1 MEPKHILDKLKQARR
16 ALDSLSQVKILDDWR
31 FDNELKVWFL
41 HLGLS
46 SRYETPYFPQLSQW
60 YVVAEDK
67 YPKGK
72 IKIYPDVENSINV
85 TLYHQSNNAKVEKNG
100 LWRKGAL
107 CLEINTMP
115 AFQPEPYNV
124 DERLLYHVKRAISWL
139 ELAAKGQLVAD
150 DEPFELPEFTL
161 SNVLEM
167 QFAFSEDIVTF
178 MQWESTDC
186 RYGIAELDVYKSEPF
201 VYYVKQFKSLNGNIE
216 HYTQWGKHLSKTNIS
231 PPINAPWILLKQPPV
246 INEWQA
252 PETLGD
258 LIDACKSQHIDIM
271 NVLKNVVSKI
281 RDGKRHLLLLGF
293 PIPKIFGGEPEIVFW
308 KALYLPVVSYGK
320 KTAKG
325 FRTNQQGWWLRD
337 KNEVLTRKTK
347 LDWIISENW
356 NQQEISQRGKMNDFL
371 LRKKMLLVGA
381 GCIGASI
388 AEILVRSGVY
398 NLTIVDYDIFEVGNL
413 ARHVLNLNNIGEL
426 KEVSLCNYL
435 NSLNP
440 HANVE
445 IINDTLSSNE
455 DLKTNIDLD
464 KYDIIIDCT
473 GENSVLEIFQ
483 STTFK
488 KQHIIVSISVGLG
501 AKRLYI
507 TLMNGNTFNFNSFF
521 ELISPYLQS
530 EKTLYNDY
538 NLPRNGIGCWHPTF
552 PGRSD
557 DIWIAAATSV
567 KALENYIISASPK
580 TLSLVYKQREDN
592 GIFESYEVVE
602 KREDEQFGFSR

>member
-1 MEPKHILDKLKQARR
+1 MEPKQILDKLNQARR
-16 ALDSLSQVKILDDWR
+16 ALDSLSQVEIIDEWK
-31 FDNELKVWFL
+31 FDNELNIWYL
-41 HLGLS
+41 HLKIAIE
-46 SRYETPYFPQLSQW
+46 YKTTFFPQISQW
-60 YVVAEDK
+60 YIVVDSN

-72 IKIYPDVENSINV
+72 IKVYPDVKNSITV
-85 TLYHQSNNAKVEKNG
+85 TLYHQANNSKIERNG

-107 CLEINTMP
+107 CLEVNTIST
-115 AFQPEPYNV
+115 FQSEPYSV
-124 DERLLYHVKRAISWL
+124 DERLLYHVKRAINWL

-150 DEPFELPEFTL
+150 NEPFELPEFTL

-186 RYGIAELDVYKSEPF
+186 RYGIAELDVYKSKPF

-216 HYTQWGKHLSKTNIS
+216 HYTQWGKYLSKTNIS

-246 INEWQA
+246 INEWQV

-258 LIDACKSQHIDIM
+258 LIDACNSQHIDVM

-293 PIPKIFGGEPEIVFW
+293 PVPKTFGGEPEIVFW

-337 KNEVLTRKTK
+337 KSEVLTRKTK

-381 GCIGASI
+381 GCVGASV

-398 NLTIVDYDIFEVGNL
+398 NLTIIDSDIFEIGNL
-413 ARHVLNLNNIGEL
+413 SRHVLNVGNIGEL
-426 KEVSLCNYL
+426 KELSLCSYL

-445 IINDTLSSNE
+445 VINDTLAIDE
-455 DLKTNIDLD
+455 EFKTNIALD
-464 KYDIIIDCT
+464 EYDIIIDCT
-473 GENSVLEIFQ
+473 GENSVLDIFQ
-483 STTFK
+483 KADFRKS
-488 KQHIIVSISVGLG
+488 HIIASISVGLG
-501 AKRLYI
+501 AKHLYMTI
-507 TLMNGNTFNFNSFF
+507 MSGSTFYFNSFYK
-521 ELISPYLQS
+521 LISPYIQS
-530 EKTLYNDY
+530 ERDLFDDY

-552 PGRSD
+552 PARSD
-557 DIWIAAATSV
+557 DVWLAAATAV
-567 KALENYIISASPK
+567 KAIENYIITKSEK
-580 TLSLVYKQREDN
+580 TLSIVYEQREND
-592 GIFESYEVVE
+592 GIFEGYILVD
-602 KREDEQFGFSR
+602 KKEDG

>member
-1 MEPKHILDKLKQARR
+1 MEPKQILDKLNQARR
-16 ALDSLSQVKILDDWR
+16 ALDSLSQVEIIDEWK
-31 FDNELKVWFL
+31 FENELNIWYL
-41 HLGLS
+41 HLNIAIE
-46 SRYETPYFPQLSQW
+46 YKTTYFPQISQW
-60 YVVAEDK
+60 YIIVDSN

-72 IKIYPDVENSINV
+72 IKVYPDVKNSLTV
-85 TLYHQSNNAKVEKNG
+85 TLYHQANNSKIERNG

-107 CLEINTMP
+107 CLEVNTIST
-115 AFQPEPYNV
+115 FQSEPYSV
-124 DERLLYHVKRAISWL
+124 DERLLYHVKRAINWL

-150 DEPFELPEFTL
+150 NEPFELPEFTL

-186 RYGIAELDVYKSEPF
+186 RYGIAELDVYKSKPF

-258 LIDACKSQHIDIM
+258 LIDACNKQHIDVM
-271 NVLKNVVSKI
+271 NVLKNVVSTI

-293 PIPKIFGGEPEIVFW
+293 PVPKTFGGEPEIVFW

-337 KNEVLTRKTK
+337 KSEVLTRKTK

-381 GCIGASI
+381 GCVGASV
-388 AEILVRSGVY
+388 AEILVRSGIY
-398 NLTIVDYDIFEVGNL
+398 NLKVVDSDIFEVGNL
-413 ARHVLNLNNIGEL
+413 SRHVLNVGNIGEL
-426 KEVSLCNYL
+426 KELSLCSYL
-435 NSLNP
+435 NSINP

-445 IINDTLSSNE
+445 VINDTLTIDE
-455 DLKTNIDLD
+455 EFKTNIALD

-473 GENSVLEIFQ
+473 GENSVLDVFQ
-483 STTFK
+483 KADFRKS
-488 KQHIIVSISVGLG
+488 HIIASISVGLG
-501 AKRLYI
+501 AKHLYMTI
-507 TLMNGNTFNFNSFF
+507 MSGTTFYFNSFYK
-521 ELISPYLQS
+521 LISPYIQS
-530 EKTLYNDY
+530 ERDLFDDY

-552 PGRSD
+552 PARSD
-557 DIWIAAATSV
+557 DVWLAAATAV
-567 KALENYIISASPK
+567 KAIENYIITKSEK
-580 TLSLVYKQREDN
+580 TLSIVYEQRESE
-592 GIFESYEVVE
+592 GIFEGYILVD
-602 KREDEQFGFSR
+602 KKEDG

>member
-1 MEPKHILDKLKQARR
+1 MEPKQILDKLNQARR
-16 ALDSLSQVKILDDWR
+16 ALDSLSQVEIIDEWK
-31 FDNELKVWFL
+31 FENELNIWYL
-41 HLGLS
+41 HLNIAI
-46 SRYETPYFPQLSQW
+46 EDKTTYFPQISQW
-60 YVVAEDK
+60 YIIVDSN

-72 IKIYPDVENSINV
+72 IKVYPDVKNSITV
-85 TLYHQSNNAKVEKNG
+85 TLYHQANNSKIERNG

-107 CLEINTMP
+107 CLEVNTIST
-115 AFQPEPYNV
+115 FQPEPYSV
-124 DERLLYHVKRAISWL
+124 DERLLYHVKRAINWL

-150 DEPFELPEFTL
+150 NEPFELPEFTL

-186 RYGIAELDVYKSEPF
+186 RYGIAELDVYKSKPF

-246 INEWQA
+246 INEWQT

-258 LIDACKSQHIDIM
+258 LIDACNSQHIDVM
-271 NVLKNVVSKI
+271 NVLKNVVSTI

-293 PIPKIFGGEPEIVFW
+293 PVPKTFGGEPEIVFW

-337 KNEVLTRKTK
+337 KSEVLTRKTK

-381 GCIGASI
+381 GCVGASV
-388 AEILVRSGVY
+388 AEILVRSGIY
-398 NLTIVDYDIFEVGNL
+398 NLTVVDSDIFEVGNL
-413 ARHVLNLNNIGEL
+413 SRHVLNVGNIGEL
-426 KEVSLCNYL
+426 KELSLCSYL

-445 IINDTLSSNE
+445 VINDTLTIDE
-455 DLKTNIDLD
+455 EFKTNIALD

-473 GENSVLEIFQ
+473 GENSVLDVFQ
-483 STTFK
+483 KADFRKS
-488 KQHIIVSISVGLG
+488 HIIASISVGLG
-501 AKRLYI
+501 AKHLYMTI
-507 TLMNGNTFNFNSFF
+507 MSGTTFYFNSFYK
-521 ELISPYLQS
+521 LISPYIQS
-530 EKTLYNDY
+530 ERDLFDDY

-552 PGRSD
+552 PARSD
-557 DIWIAAATSV
+557 DVWLAAATAV
-567 KALENYIISASPK
+567 KAIENYIITKSEK
-580 TLSLVYKQREDN
+580 TLSIVYEQREND
-592 GIFESYEVVE
+592 GIFEGYILVD
-602 KREDEQFGFSR
+602 KKEDG

>member
-1 MEPKHILDKLKQARR
+1 MEPKQILDKLNQARR
-16 ALDSLSQVKILDDWR
+16 ALDSLSQVEIIDEWK
-31 FDNELKVWFL
+31 FDNELNIWYL
-41 HLGLS
+41 HLKIAIE
-46 SRYETPYFPQLSQW
+46 YKTTFFPQISQW
-60 YVVAEDK
+60 YIVVDSN

-72 IKIYPDVENSINV
+72 IKVYPDVKNSITV
-85 TLYHQSNNAKVEKNG
+85 TLYHQANNSKIERNG

-107 CLEINTMP
+107 CLEVNTIST
-115 AFQPEPYNV
+115 FQSEPYSV
-124 DERLLYHVKRAISWL
+124 DERLLYHVKRAINWL

-150 DEPFELPEFTL
+150 NEPFELPEFTL

-186 RYGIAELDVYKSEPF
+186 RYGIAELDVYKSKPF

-216 HYTQWGKHLSKTNIS
+216 HYTQWGKYLSKTNIS

-246 INEWQA
+246 INEWQV

-258 LIDACKSQHIDIM
+258 LIDACNSQHIDVM

-293 PIPKIFGGEPEIVFW
+293 PVPKTFGGEPEIVFW

-337 KNEVLTRKTK
+337 KSEVLTRKTK

-381 GCIGASI
+381 GCVGASV

-398 NLTIVDYDIFEVGNL
+398 NLTVVDSDIFEIGNL
-413 ARHVLNLNNIGEL
+413 SRHVLNVGNIGEL
-426 KEVSLCNYL
+426 KELSLCSYL

-440 HANVE
+440 HANIEV
-445 IINDTLSSNE
+445 INDTLTIDE
-455 DLKTNIDLD
+455 EFKTNIALD

-473 GENSVLEIFQ
+473 GENSVLDVFQ
-483 STTFK
+483 KADFRKS
-488 KQHIIVSISVGLG
+488 HIITSISVGLG
-501 AKRLYI
+501 AKHLYMTI
-507 TLMNGNTFNFNSFF
+507 MSGSTFYFNSFYK
-521 ELISPYLQS
+521 LISPYIQS
-530 EKTLYNDY
+530 ERDLFDDY

-552 PGRSD
+552 PARSD
-557 DIWIAAATSV
+557 DVWLAAATAV
-567 KALENYIISASPK
+567 KAIENYIITKSEK
-580 TLSLVYKQREDN
+580 TLSIVYEQREND
-592 GIFESYEVVE
+592 GIFEGYILVD
-602 KREDEQFGFSR
+602 KKEDG

>member
-1 MEPKHILDKLKQARR
+1 MEPKQILDKLNQARR
-16 ALDSLSQVKILDDWR
+16 ALDSLSQVEIIDEWK
-31 FDNELKVWFL
+31 FDNELNIWYL
-41 HLGLS
+41 HLKIAIE
-46 SRYETPYFPQLSQW
+46 YKTTYFPQISQW
-60 YVVAEDK
+60 YIVVDSN
-67 YPKGK
+67 YPNGK
-72 IKIYPDVENSINV
+72 IKVYPDVKNSITV
-85 TLYHQSNNAKVEKNG
+85 TLYHQANNSKIERNG

-107 CLEINTMP
+107 CLEVNTIST
-115 AFQPEPYNV
+115 FQSEPYSV
-124 DERLLYHVKRAISWL
+124 DERLLYHVKRAINWL

-150 DEPFELPEFTL
+150 NEPFELPEFTL

-186 RYGIAELDVYKSEPF
+186 RYGIAELDFYKSKPF

-216 HYTQWGKHLSKTNIS
+216 HYTQWGKYLSKTNIS

-258 LIDACKSQHIDIM
+258 LIDACNSQHIDVM
-271 NVLKNVVSKI
+271 DVLKNVVSKI

-293 PIPKIFGGEPEIVFW
+293 PVPKTFGGEPEFVFW

-337 KNEVLTRKTK
+337 KSEVLTRKTK

-381 GCIGASI
+381 GCVGASV
-388 AEILVRSGVY
+388 AEILVRSGIY
-398 NLTIVDYDIFEVGNL
+398 NLTVVDSDIFEVGNL
-413 ARHVLNLNNIGEL
+413 SRHVLNLGNIGEL
-426 KEVSLCNYL
+426 KELSLCSYL

-445 IINDTLSSNE
+445 VINDTLTIDE
-455 DLKTNIDLD
+455 EFKTNIALD

-473 GENSVLEIFQ
+473 GENSVFDVFEKADFRK
-483 STTFK
+483 S
-488 KQHIIVSISVGLG
+488 HIIASISVGLG
-501 AKRLYI
+501 AKHLYMTI
-507 TLMNGNTFNFNSFF
+507 MSGTTFYFNSFHK
-521 ELISPYLQS
+521 LISPYIQS
-530 EKTLYNDY
+530 ERDLFDDY

-552 PGRSD
+552 PARSD
-557 DIWIAAATSV
+557 DVWLAAATAV
-567 KALENYIISASPK
+567 KAIENYIITKSEK
-580 TLSLVYKQREDN
+580 TLSIVYEQREND
-592 GIFESYEVVE
+592 GILEGYILVD
-602 KREDEQFGFSR
+602 KKEDG

>member
-1 MEPKHILDKLKQARR
+1 MEPKQILDKLNQARR
-16 ALDSLSQVKILDDWR
+16 ALDSLSQVEIIDEWK
-31 FDNELKVWFL
+31 FDNELNIWYL
-41 HLGLS
+41 HLNIVIE
-46 SRYETPYFPQLSQW
+46 YKTTYFPQISQW
-60 YVVAEDK
+60 YIVVDSN

-72 IKIYPDVENSINV
+72 IKVYPDVKNSITV
-85 TLYHQSNNAKVEKNG
+85 TLYHQANNSKIERNG

-107 CLEINTMP
+107 CLEVNTIST
-115 AFQPEPYNV
+115 FQSEPYSV
-124 DERLLYHVKRAISWL
+124 DERLLYHVKRAINWL

-150 DEPFELPEFTL
+150 NEPFELPEFTL

-186 RYGIAELDVYKSEPF
+186 RYGIAELDVYKSKPF

-216 HYTQWGKHLSKTNIS
+216 HYTQWGKYLSKTNIF

-246 INEWQA
+246 INEWQV

-258 LIDACKSQHIDIM
+258 LIDACNSQHIDIM

-293 PIPKIFGGEPEIVFW
+293 PVPKTFGGEPEIVFW

-337 KNEVLTRKTK
+337 KSEVLTRKTK

-381 GCIGASI
+381 GCVGASV
-388 AEILVRSGVY
+388 AEILIRSGVY
-398 NLTIVDYDIFEVGNL
+398 NLTVVDSDIFEVGNL
-413 ARHVLNLNNIGEL
+413 SRHVLNVGNIGEL
-426 KEVSLCNYL
+426 KELSLCSYL

-445 IINDTLSSNE
+445 VINDTLTIDE
-455 DLKTNIDLD
+455 EFKTNIALD

-473 GENSVLEIFQ
+473 GENSVLDVFEKADFRK
-483 STTFK
+483 S
-488 KQHIIVSISVGLG
+488 HIIASISVGLG
-501 AKRLYI
+501 AKHLYMTI
-507 TLMNGNTFNFNSFF
+507 MSGTTFYFNSFYK
-521 ELISPYLQS
+521 LISPYIQS
-530 EKTLYNDY
+530 ERDLFDDY

-552 PGRSD
+552 PARSD
-557 DIWIAAATSV
+557 DVWLAAATAV
-567 KALENYIISASPK
+567 KAIENYIITKSEK
-580 TLSLVYKQREDN
+580 TLSIVYEQREND
-592 GIFESYEVVE
+592 GIFEGYILVD
-602 KREDEQFGFSR
+602 KKEDG

>member
-1 MEPKHILDKLKQARR
+1 MEPKQILDKLNQARR
-16 ALDSLSQVKILDDWR
+16 ALDSLSQVEIIDEWK
-31 FDNELKVWFL
+31 FENELNIWYL
-41 HLGLS
+41 HLNIAIE
-46 SRYETPYFPQLSQW
+46 YKTTYFPQISQW
-60 YVVAEDK
+60 YIIVDSN

-72 IKIYPDVENSINV
+72 IKVYPDVKNSITV
-85 TLYHQSNNAKVEKNG
+85 TLYHQANNSKIERNG

-107 CLEINTMP
+107 CLEVNTIST
-115 AFQPEPYNV
+115 FQSEPYSV
-124 DERLLYHVKRAISWL
+124 DERLLYHVKRAINWL

-150 DEPFELPEFTL
+150 NEPFELPEFTL

-186 RYGIAELDVYKSEPF
+186 RYGIAELDVYKSKPF

-258 LIDACKSQHIDIM
+258 LIDACNSQHIDVM
-271 NVLKNVVSKI
+271 NVLKNVVSTI

-293 PIPKIFGGEPEIVFW
+293 PVPKTFGGEPEIVFW

-337 KNEVLTRKTK
+337 KSEVLTRKTK

-381 GCIGASI
+381 GCVGASV
-388 AEILVRSGVY
+388 AEILVRSGIY
-398 NLTIVDYDIFEVGNL
+398 NLTIIDSDIFEIGNL
-413 ARHVLNLNNIGEL
+413 SRHVLNVGNIGEL
-426 KEVSLCNYL
+426 KELSLCCYL

-440 HANVE
+440 HANIEV
-445 IINDTLSSNE
+445 INDTLAIDE
-455 DLKTNIDLD
+455 EFKTNIALD
-464 KYDIIIDCT
+464 EYDIIIDCT
-473 GENSVLEIFQ
+473 AENSVLDIFQ
-483 STTFK
+483 KADFRKS
-488 KQHIIVSISVGLG
+488 HIIASISVGLG
-501 AKRLYI
+501 AKHLYMTI
-507 TLMNGNTFNFNSFF
+507 MSGSTFYFNSFYN
-521 ELISPYLQS
+521 LISPYIQS
-530 EKTLYNDY
+530 ERDLFDDY

-552 PGRSD
+552 PARSD
-557 DIWIAAATSV
+557 DVWLAAATAV
-567 KALENYIISASPK
+567 KAIENYIITKSEK
-580 TLSLVYKQREDN
+580 TLSIVYEQREND
-592 GIFESYEVVE
+592 GIFEGYILVD
-602 KREDEQFGFSR
+602 KKEDG

>member
-1 MEPKHILDKLKQARR
+1 MEPKQILDKLNQARR
-16 ALDSLSQVKILDDWR
+16 ALDSLSQVEIIDEWK
-31 FDNELKVWFL
+31 FENELNIWYLPLNIAIEYK
-41 HLGLS
+41 
-46 SRYETPYFPQLSQW
+46 RTYFPQISQW
-60 YVVAEDK
+60 YIVVDSN

-72 IKIYPDVENSINV
+72 IKVYPDVKNSITV
-85 TLYHQSNNAKVEKNG
+85 TLYHQDNNSKIERNG

-107 CLEINTMP
+107 CLEVNTIST
-115 AFQPEPYNV
+115 FQSEPYSV
-124 DERLLYHVKRAISWL
+124 DERLLYHVKRAINWL

-150 DEPFELPEFTL
+150 NEPFELPEFTL

-186 RYGIAELDVYKSEPF
+186 RYGIAELDVYKSKPF

-258 LIDACKSQHIDIM
+258 LIDACNSQHIDVM

-293 PIPKIFGGEPEIVFW
+293 PVPKTFGGEPEIVFW

-337 KNEVLTRKTK
+337 KSEVLTRKTK

-381 GCIGASI
+381 GCVGASV

-398 NLTIVDYDIFEVGNL
+398 NLTVVDSDIFEVGNL
-413 ARHVLNLNNIGEL
+413 SRHVLNVGNIGEL
-426 KEVSLCNYL
+426 KELSLCSYL

-445 IINDTLSSNE
+445 VINDTLTIDKE
-455 DLKTNIDLD
+455 FKTNIALD

-473 GENSVLEIFQ
+473 GENSVLDVFQ
-483 STTFK
+483 KADFRKS
-488 KQHIIVSISVGLG
+488 HIIASISVGLG
-501 AKRLYI
+501 AKHLYMTI
-507 TLMNGNTFNFNSFF
+507 MSGNTFNFSSFYK
-521 ELISPYLQS
+521 LISPYIQS
-530 EKTLYNDY
+530 ERDLFDDY

-557 DIWIAAATSV
+557 DVWLAASTAT
-567 KALENYIISASPK
+567 KAIENYIITKSEK
-580 TLSLVYKQREDN
+580 TLSLVYEQIEND
-592 GIFESYEVVE
+592 GIFEGYMLVD
-602 KREDEQFGFSR
+602 KKEDG

>member
-1 MEPKHILDKLKQARR
+1 MEPKQILDKLNQARR
-16 ALDSLSQVKILDDWR
+16 ALDSLSQVEIIDEWK
-31 FDNELKVWFL
+31 FENELNIWYL
-41 HLGLS
+41 HLNIAIE
-46 SRYETPYFPQLSQW
+46 YKTTYFPQISQW
-60 YVVAEDK
+60 YIIVDSN

-72 IKIYPDVENSINV
+72 IKVYPDVKNSITV
-85 TLYHQSNNAKVEKNG
+85 TLYHQANNSKIEKNG

-107 CLEINTMP
+107 CLEVNTIST
-115 AFQPEPYNV
+115 FQSEPYSV
-124 DERLLYHVKRAISWL
+124 DERLLYHVKRAINWL

-150 DEPFELPEFTL
+150 NEPFELPEFTL

-186 RYGIAELDVYKSEPF
+186 IYGIAELDVYKSKPF

-258 LIDACKSQHIDIM
+258 LIDACNSQHIDVM

-293 PIPKIFGGEPEIVFW
+293 PVPKTFGGEPEIVFW

-337 KNEVLTRKTK
+337 KSEVLTRKTK
-347 LDWIISENW
+347 LDWITSENW

-381 GCIGASI
+381 GCVGASV
-388 AEILVRSGVY
+388 AEILVRSGIY
-398 NLTIVDYDIFEVGNL
+398 NLTVVDSDIFEVGNL
-413 ARHVLNLNNIGEL
+413 SRHVLNVGNIGEL
-426 KEVSLCNYL
+426 KELSLCSYL

-445 IINDTLSSNE
+445 VINDTLTIDE
-455 DLKTNIDLD
+455 EFKTNIALD

-473 GENSVLEIFQ
+473 GENSVLDVFQ
-483 STTFK
+483 RADFRKS
-488 KQHIIVSISVGLG
+488 HIIASISVGLG
-501 AKRLYI
+501 AKHLYMTI
-507 TLMNGNTFNFNSFF
+507 MNGTTFYFNSFYK
-521 ELISPYLQS
+521 LISPYIQS
-530 EKTLYNDY
+530 EKDLFDDY

-552 PGRSD
+552 PARSD
-557 DIWIAAATSV
+557 DVWLAAATAV
-567 KALENYIISASPK
+567 KAIENYIITKSEK
-580 TLSLVYKQREDN
+580 TLSIVYEQREN
-592 GIFESYEVVE
+592 HEIFEGYILVD
-602 KREDEQFGFSR
+602 KKEDG

>member
-1 MEPKHILDKLKQARR
+1 MEPKQILDKLNQARR
-16 ALDSLSQVKILDDWR
+16 ALDSLSQVEIIDEWK
-31 FDNELKVWFL
+31 FDNVLNIWYL
-41 HLGLS
+41 HLKIAIE
-46 SRYETPYFPQLSQW
+46 YKTTYFPQISQW
-60 YVVAEDK
+60 YIVVDSN
-67 YPKGK
+67 YPNGK
-72 IKIYPDVENSINV
+72 IKVYPDVKNSITV
-85 TLYHQSNNAKVEKNG
+85 TLYHQANNSKIERNG

-107 CLEINTMP
+107 CLEVNTIST
-115 AFQPEPYNV
+115 FQSEPYSV
-124 DERLLYHVKRAISWL
+124 DERLLYHVKRAINWL

-150 DEPFELPEFTL
+150 NEPFELPEFTL
-161 SNVLEM
+161 SNALEM

-186 RYGIAELDVYKSEPF
+186 RYGIAELDVYKSKPF

-216 HYTQWGKHLSKTNIS
+216 HYTKWGKYLSKTNIS

-246 INEWQA
+246 INEWQV

-258 LIDACKSQHIDIM
+258 LIDACNSQHIDVM

-293 PIPKIFGGEPEIVFW
+293 PVPKTFGGEPEIVFW

-337 KNEVLTRKTK
+337 KSEVLTRKTK

-356 NQQEISQRGKMNDFL
+356 NQQEISQRGKMNDLL

-381 GCIGASI
+381 GCVGASV

-398 NLTIVDYDIFEVGNL
+398 NLTIIDSDIFEIGNL
-413 ARHVLNLNNIGEL
+413 SRHVLNVGNIGEL
-426 KEVSLCNYL
+426 KELSLCSYL

-445 IINDTLSSNE
+445 VINDTLAIDE
-455 DLKTNIDLD
+455 EFKTNIALD
-464 KYDIIIDCT
+464 EYDIIIDCT
-473 GENSVLEIFQ
+473 GENSVLDIFQ
-483 STTFK
+483 KADFRKS
-488 KQHIIVSISVGLG
+488 HIIASISVGLG
-501 AKRLYI
+501 AKHLYMTI
-507 TLMNGNTFNFNSFF
+507 MSGSTFYFNSFYN
-521 ELISPYLQS
+521 LISPYIQS
-530 EKTLYNDY
+530 ERDLFDDY

-552 PGRSD
+552 PARSD
-557 DIWIAAATSV
+557 DVWLAAATAV
-567 KALENYIISASPK
+567 KAIENYIITKSEK
-580 TLSLVYKQREDN
+580 TLSIVYEQREND
-592 GIFESYEVVE
+592 GIFEGYILAD
-602 KREDEQFGFSR
+602 KKEDG

>member
-1 MEPKHILDKLKQARR
+1 MEPKQILDKLNQARR
-16 ALDSLSQVKILDDWR
+16 ALDSLSQVEIIDEWK
-31 FDNELKVWFL
+31 FDNELNIWYL
-41 HLGLS
+41 HLKIAIE
-46 SRYETPYFPQLSQW
+46 YKTTFFPQISQW
-60 YVVAEDK
+60 YIVVDSN

-72 IKIYPDVENSINV
+72 IKVYPDVKNSITV
-85 TLYHQSNNAKVEKNG
+85 TLYHQANNSKIERNG

-107 CLEINTMP
+107 CLEVNTIST
-115 AFQPEPYNV
+115 FQSEPYSV
-124 DERLLYHVKRAISWL
+124 DERLLYHVKRAINWL

-150 DEPFELPEFTL
+150 NEPFELPEFTL

-186 RYGIAELDVYKSEPF
+186 RYGIAELDVYKSKPF

-216 HYTQWGKHLSKTNIS
+216 HYTQWGKYLSKTNIS

-258 LIDACKSQHIDIM
+258 LIDACNSQHIDVM

-293 PIPKIFGGEPEIVFW
+293 PVPKTFGGEPEIVFW

-337 KNEVLTRKTK
+337 KSEVLTRKTK

-381 GCIGASI
+381 GCVGASV

-398 NLTIVDYDIFEVGNL
+398 NLTVVDSDIFEIGNL
-413 ARHVLNLNNIGEL
+413 SRHVLNVGNIGEL
-426 KEVSLCNYL
+426 KELSLCSYL

-440 HANVE
+440 HANIEV
-445 IINDTLSSNE
+445 INDTLAIDE
-455 DLKTNIDLD
+455 EFKTNIALD
-464 KYDIIIDCT
+464 EYDIIIDCT
-473 GENSVLEIFQ
+473 GENSVLDVFQ
-483 STTFK
+483 KADFRKS
-488 KQHIIVSISVGLG
+488 HIIASISVGLG
-501 AKRLYI
+501 AKHLYMTI
-507 TLMNGNTFNFNSFF
+507 MSGSTFYFNSFYK
-521 ELISPYLQS
+521 LISPYIQS
-530 EKTLYNDY
+530 ERDLFDDY

-552 PGRSD
+552 PARSD
-557 DIWIAAATSV
+557 DVWLAAATAV
-567 KALENYIISASPK
+567 KAIENYIITKSEK
-580 TLSLVYKQREDN
+580 TLSLVYEQREND
-592 GIFESYEVVE
+592 GIFEGYILVD
-602 KREDEQFGFSR
+602 KKEDG

>member
-1 MEPKHILDKLKQARR
+1 MEPKQILDKLNQARR
-16 ALDSLSQVKILDDWR
+16 ALDSLSQVEIIDEWK
-31 FDNELKVWFL
+31 FDNELNIWYL
-41 HLGLS
+41 HLKIAIE
-46 SRYETPYFPQLSQW
+46 YKTTFFPQISQW
-60 YVVAEDK
+60 YIVVDSN

-72 IKIYPDVENSINV
+72 IKVYPDVKNSITV
-85 TLYHQSNNAKVEKNG
+85 TLYHQANNSKIERNG

-107 CLEINTMP
+107 CLEVNTIST
-115 AFQPEPYNV
+115 FQSEPYSV
-124 DERLLYHVKRAISWL
+124 DERLLYHVKRAINWL

-150 DEPFELPEFTL
+150 NEPFELPEFTL

-186 RYGIAELDVYKSEPF
+186 RYGIAELDVYKSKPF

-216 HYTQWGKHLSKTNIS
+216 HYTQWGKYLSKTNIS

-246 INEWQA
+246 INEWQV

-258 LIDACKSQHIDIM
+258 LIDACNSQHIDVM

-293 PIPKIFGGEPEIVFW
+293 PVPKTFGGEPEIVFW

-337 KNEVLTRKTK
+337 KSEVLTRKTK

-381 GCIGASI
+381 GCVGASV

-398 NLTIVDYDIFEVGNL
+398 NLTVVDSDIFEIGNL
-413 ARHVLNLNNIGEL
+413 SRHVLNVGNIGEL
-426 KEVSLCNYL
+426 KELSLCSYL

-440 HANVE
+440 HANIEV
-445 IINDTLSSNE
+445 INDTLTIDE
-455 DLKTNIDLD
+455 EFKTNIALD

-473 GENSVLEIFQ
+473 GENSVLDVFQ
-483 STTFK
+483 KADFRKS
-488 KQHIIVSISVGLG
+488 HIIASISVGLG
-501 AKRLYI
+501 AKHLYMTI
-507 TLMNGNTFNFNSFF
+507 MSGSTFYFNSFYK
-521 ELISPYLQS
+521 LISPYIQS
-530 EKTLYNDY
+530 ERDLFDDY

-552 PGRSD
+552 PARSD
-557 DIWIAAATSV
+557 DVWLAAATAV
-567 KALENYIISASPK
+567 KAIENYIITKSEK
-580 TLSLVYKQREDN
+580 TLSLVYEQREND
-592 GIFESYEVVE
+592 GIFEGYILVD
-602 KREDEQFGFSR
+602 KKEDG

>member
-1 MEPKHILDKLKQARR
+1 MEPKQILDKLNQARR
-16 ALDSLSQVKILDDWR
+16 ALDSLSQVEIIDEWK
-31 FDNELKVWFL
+31 FDNELNIWYL
-41 HLGLS
+41 HLNIAIE
-46 SRYETPYFPQLSQW
+46 YKTTYFPQISQW
-60 YVVAEDK
+60 YIVVDSN

-72 IKIYPDVENSINV
+72 IKVYPDVKNSITV
-85 TLYHQSNNAKVEKNG
+85 TLYHQANNSKIERNG

-107 CLEINTMP
+107 CLEVNTIST
-115 AFQPEPYNV
+115 FQSEPHSV
-124 DERLLYHVKRAISWL
+124 DERLLYHVKRAINWL

-150 DEPFELPEFTL
+150 NEPFELPEYTL

-178 MQWESTDC
+178 MQWESIDC
-186 RYGIAELDVYKSEPF
+186 RYGIAELDVYKSKPF

-216 HYTQWGKHLSKTNIS
+216 HYTQWGKYLSKTNIS

-258 LIDACKSQHIDIM
+258 LIDACNSQHIDVM
-271 NVLKNVVSKI
+271 NVLKNIVSKI

-293 PIPKIFGGEPEIVFW
+293 PVPKTFGGEPEIVFW

-337 KNEVLTRKTK
+337 KSEVLTRKTK

-381 GCIGASI
+381 GCVGASV

-398 NLTIVDYDIFEVGNL
+398 NLTVVDSDIFEVGNL
-413 ARHVLNLNNIGEL
+413 SRHVLNVGNIGEF
-426 KEVSLCNYL
+426 KELSLCSYL

-445 IINDTLSSNE
+445 VINDTLTIDE
-455 DLKTNIDLD
+455 EFKTNIALD

-473 GENSVLEIFQ
+473 GENSVLDVFQ
-483 STTFK
+483 KADFRKS
-488 KQHIIVSISVGLG
+488 HIIASISVGLG
-501 AKRLYI
+501 AKHLYMTI
-507 TLMNGNTFNFNSFF
+507 MSGTTFYFNSFYK
-521 ELISPYLQS
+521 LISPYIQS
-530 EKTLYNDY
+530 ERDLFDDY

-552 PGRSD
+552 PARSD
-557 DIWIAAATSV
+557 DVWLAAATAV
-567 KALENYIISASPK
+567 KAIENYIITKSEK
-580 TLSLVYKQREDN
+580 TLSIVYEQREND
-592 GIFESYEVVE
+592 GIFEGYILVD
-602 KREDEQFGFSR
+602 KKEDG

>member
-1 MEPKHILDKLKQARR
+1 MEPKQILDKLNQARR
-16 ALDSLSQVKILDDWR
+16 ALDSLSQVEIIDEWK
-31 FDNELKVWFL
+31 FENELNIWYL
-41 HLGLS
+41 HLNIAIE
-46 SRYETPYFPQLSQW
+46 YKTTYFPQISQW
-60 YVVAEDK
+60 YIIVDSN

-72 IKIYPDVENSINV
+72 IKVYPDVKNSLTV
-85 TLYHQSNNAKVEKNG
+85 TLYHQANNSKIERNG

-107 CLEINTMP
+107 CLEVNTIST
-115 AFQPEPYNV
+115 FQSEPYSV
-124 DERLLYHVKRAISWL
+124 DERLLYHVKRAINWL

-150 DEPFELPEFTL
+150 NEPFELPEFTL

-186 RYGIAELDVYKSEPF
+186 RYGIAELDVYKSKPS

-258 LIDACKSQHIDIM
+258 LIDACNKQHIDVM
-271 NVLKNVVSKI
+271 NVLKNVVSTI

-293 PIPKIFGGEPEIVFW
+293 PVPKTFGGEPEIVFW

-337 KNEVLTRKTK
+337 KSEVLTRKTK

-381 GCIGASI
+381 GCVGASV
-388 AEILVRSGVY
+388 AEILVRSGIY
-398 NLTIVDYDIFEVGNL
+398 NLKVVDSDIFEVGNL
-413 ARHVLNLNNIGEL
+413 SRHVLNVGNIGEL
-426 KEVSLCNYL
+426 KELSLCSYL

-445 IINDTLSSNE
+445 VINDTLTIDE
-455 DLKTNIDLD
+455 EFKTNIALD

-473 GENSVLEIFQ
+473 GENSVLDVFQ
-483 STTFK
+483 KADFRKS
-488 KQHIIVSISVGLG
+488 HIIASISVGLG
-501 AKRLYI
+501 AKHLYMTI
-507 TLMNGNTFNFNSFF
+507 MSGTTFYFNSFYK
-521 ELISPYLQS
+521 LISPYIQS
-530 EKTLYNDY
+530 ERDLFDDY

-552 PGRSD
+552 PARSD
-557 DIWIAAATSV
+557 DVWLAAATAV
-567 KALENYIISASPK
+567 KAIENYIITKSEK
-580 TLSLVYKQREDN
+580 TLSIVYEQREN
-592 GIFESYEVVE
+592 EGIFEGYILVD
-602 KREDEQFGFSR
+602 KKEDG

>member
-1 MEPKHILDKLKQARR
+1 MEPKQILDKLNQARR
-16 ALDSLSQVKILDDWR
+16 ALDSLSQVEIIDEWK
-31 FDNELKVWFL
+31 FENELNIWYL
-41 HLGLS
+41 HLNIAIE
-46 SRYETPYFPQLSQW
+46 YKTTYFPQISQW
-60 YVVAEDK
+60 YIIVDSN

-72 IKIYPDVENSINV
+72 IKVYPDVKNSITV
-85 TLYHQSNNAKVEKNG
+85 TLYHQANNSKIERNG

-107 CLEINTMP
+107 CLEVNTIST
-115 AFQPEPYNV
+115 FQSEPYSV
-124 DERLLYHVKRAISWL
+124 DERLLYHVKRAINWL

-150 DEPFELPEFTL
+150 NEPFELPEFTL

-186 RYGIAELDVYKSEPF
+186 RYGIAELDVYKSKPF

-231 PPINAPWILLKQPPV
+231 SPINAPWILLKQPPV

-258 LIDACKSQHIDIM
+258 LIDACNSQHIDVM

-293 PIPKIFGGEPEIVFW
+293 PVPKTFGGEPEIVFW
-308 KALYLPVVSYGK
+308 KALYLPVISYGK

-337 KNEVLTRKTK
+337 KSEVLTRKTK

-381 GCIGASI
+381 GCVGASV
-388 AEILVRSGVY
+388 AEILVRSGIY
-398 NLTIVDYDIFEVGNL
+398 NLTVVDSDIFEVGNL
-413 ARHVLNLNNIGEL
+413 SRHVLNVGNIGEL
-426 KEVSLCNYL
+426 KELSLCSYL

-445 IINDTLSSNE
+445 VINDTLTIDE
-455 DLKTNIDLD
+455 EFKTNIALD

-473 GENSVLEIFQ
+473 GENSVLDVFQ
-483 STTFK
+483 RADFRKS
-488 KQHIIVSISVGLG
+488 HIIASISVGLG
-501 AKRLYI
+501 AKHLYMTI
-507 TLMNGNTFNFNSFF
+507 MNGTTFYFNSFYK
-521 ELISPYLQS
+521 LISPYIQS
-530 EKTLYNDY
+530 ERDLFDDY

-552 PGRSD
+552 PARSD
-557 DIWIAAATSV
+557 DVWLAAATAV
-567 KALENYIISASPK
+567 KAIENYIITKSEK
-580 TLSLVYKQREDN
+580 TLSIVYEQREND
-592 GIFESYEVVE
+592 GIFEGYILVD
-602 KREDEQFGFSR
+602 KKEDG

>member
-1 MEPKHILDKLKQARR
+1 MEPKQILDKLNQARR
-16 ALDSLSQVKILDDWR
+16 ALDSLSQVEIIDEWN
-31 FDNELKVWFL
+31 FENELNIWYL
-41 HLGLS
+41 HLNIAIE
-46 SRYETPYFPQLSQW
+46 YKTTYFPQISQW
-60 YVVAEDK
+60 YIIVDSN

-72 IKIYPDVENSINV
+72 IKVYPDVKNSITV
-85 TLYHQSNNAKVEKNG
+85 TLYHQANNSKIERNG

-107 CLEINTMP
+107 CLEVNTIST
-115 AFQPEPYNV
+115 FQSEPYSV
-124 DERLLYHVKRAISWL
+124 DERLLYHVKRAINWL

-150 DEPFELPEFTL
+150 NEPFELPEFTL

-186 RYGIAELDVYKSEPF
+186 RYGIAELDVYKSKPF

-258 LIDACKSQHIDIM
+258 LIDACNSQHIDVM

-293 PIPKIFGGEPEIVFW
+293 PVPKTFGGEPKIVFW

-325 FRTNQQGWWLRD
+325 FRTNHQGWWLRD
-337 KNEVLTRKTK
+337 KSEVLTRKTK

-381 GCIGASI
+381 GCVGASV
-388 AEILVRSGVY
+388 AEILVRSGIY
-398 NLTIVDYDIFEVGNL
+398 NLTVVDSDIFEVGNL
-413 ARHVLNLNNIGEL
+413 SRHVLNVGNIGEL
-426 KEVSLCNYL
+426 KELSLCSYL

-445 IINDTLSSNE
+445 VINDTLTIDE
-455 DLKTNIDLD
+455 EFKTNIALD

-473 GENSVLEIFQ
+473 GENSVLDVFQ
-483 STTFK
+483 RADFRKS
-488 KQHIIVSISVGLG
+488 HIIASISVGLG
-501 AKRLYI
+501 AKHLYMTI
-507 TLMNGNTFNFNSFF
+507 MNGTTFYFNSFYK
-521 ELISPYLQS
+521 LISPYIQS
-530 EKTLYNDY
+530 ERDLFDDY

-552 PGRSD
+552 PARSD
-557 DIWIAAATSV
+557 DVWLAAATAV
-567 KALENYIISASPK
+567 KAIENYIITKSEK
-580 TLSLVYKQREDN
+580 TLSIVYEQREND
-592 GIFESYEVVE
+592 GIFEGYILVD
-602 KREDEQFGFSR
+602 KKEDG

>member
-1 MEPKHILDKLKQARR
+1 MEPKQILDKLNQARR
-16 ALDSLSQVKILDDWR
+16 ALDSLSQVEIIDEWKY
-31 FDNELKVWFL
+31 DNELNIWYL
-41 HLGLS
+41 HLNIAIE
-46 SRYETPYFPQLSQW
+46 YKTTYFPQISQW
-60 YVVAEDK
+60 YIVAGPN

-72 IKIYPDVENSINV
+72 IKVYPDVKNSITV
-85 TLYHQSNNAKVEKNG
+85 TLYHQANNSKIERNG

-107 CLEINTMP
+107 CLDVNTISTI
-115 AFQPEPYNV
+115 QSEPYSV
-124 DERLLYHVKRAISWL
+124 DERLLFHVKRAINWL

-186 RYGIAELDVYKSEPF
+186 RYGIAELDVYKSKPF
-201 VYYVKQFKSLNGNIE
+201 VYYVKQYKSLNGNIE
-216 HYTQWGKHLSKTNIS
+216 HYTQWGKHLSKTNIF

-258 LIDACKSQHIDIM
+258 LIDACNSQHIDVM

-293 PIPKIFGGEPEIVFW
+293 PVPKTFGGEPEIIFW

-320 KTAKG
+320 KTTKG

-337 KNEVLTRKTK
+337 KSEVLTRKTK

-356 NQQEISQRGKMNDFL
+356 NQQEISQRGKMNDIL

-381 GCIGASI
+381 GCVGASV

-398 NLTIVDYDIFEVGNL
+398 NLTVVDSDIFEVGNL
-413 ARHVLNLNNIGEL
+413 SRHVLNVGNIGEL
-426 KEVSLCNYL
+426 KELSLCSYL

-445 IINDTLSSNE
+445 VINDTLTIDE
-455 DLKTNIDLD
+455 RFKTNISLD
-464 KYDIIIDCT
+464 KYDIIIDCS
-473 GENSVLEIFQ
+473 GENSVLDVFQ
-483 STTFK
+483 KAEFRKS
-488 KQHIIVSISVGLG
+488 HIIASISLGLG
-501 AKRLYI
+501 AKHLYMTI
-507 TLMNGNTFNFNSFF
+507 MSGTTFYFNSFYK
-521 ELISPYLQS
+521 LILPYIQS
-530 EKTLYNDY
+530 ERDLFDDY

-552 PGRSD
+552 PARSD
-557 DIWIAAATSV
+557 DIWLAAATAV
-567 KALENYIISASPK
+567 KAIENYIITKSEK
-580 TLSLVYKQREDN
+580 TLSIVYEQREND
-592 GIFESYEVVE
+592 GIFEGYILVD
-602 KREDEQFGFSR
+602 KKEDG

>member
-1 MEPKHILDKLKQARR
+1 MEPKQILDKLNQARR
-16 ALDSLSQVKILDDWR
+16 ALDSLSQVEIIDEWK
-31 FDNELKVWFL
+31 FDNELNIWYL
-41 HLGLS
+41 HLKIAIE
-46 SRYETPYFPQLSQW
+46 YKTTFFPQISQW
-60 YVVAEDK
+60 YIVVDSN

-72 IKIYPDVENSINV
+72 IKVYPDVKNSITV
-85 TLYHQSNNAKVEKNG
+85 TLYHQANNSKIERNG

-107 CLEINTMP
+107 CLEVNTIST
-115 AFQPEPYNV
+115 FQSEPYSV
-124 DERLLYHVKRAISWL
+124 DERLLYHVKRAINWL

-150 DEPFELPEFTL
+150 NEPFELPEFTL

-186 RYGIAELDVYKSEPF
+186 RYGIAELDVYKSKPF

-216 HYTQWGKHLSKTNIS
+216 HYTQWGKYLSKTNIS

-246 INEWQA
+246 INEWQV

-258 LIDACKSQHIDIM
+258 LIDACNSQHIDVM

-293 PIPKIFGGEPEIVFW
+293 PVPKTFGGEPEIVFW

-337 KNEVLTRKTK
+337 KSEVLTRKTK

-381 GCIGASI
+381 GCVGASV

-398 NLTIVDYDIFEVGNL
+398 NLTVVDSDIFEIGNL
-413 ARHVLNLNNIGEL
+413 SRHVLNVGNIGEL
-426 KEVSLCNYL
+426 KELSLCSYL

-440 HANVE
+440 HANIEV
-445 IINDTLSSNE
+445 INDTLTIDE
-455 DLKTNIDLD
+455 EFKTNITLD

-473 GENSVLEIFQ
+473 GENSVLDVFQ
-483 STTFK
+483 KADFRKS
-488 KQHIIVSISVGLG
+488 HIITSISVGLG
-501 AKRLYI
+501 AKHLYMTI
-507 TLMNGNTFNFNSFF
+507 MSGSTFYFNSFYK
-521 ELISPYLQS
+521 LISPYIQS
-530 EKTLYNDY
+530 ERDLFDDY

-552 PGRSD
+552 PARSD
-557 DIWIAAATSV
+557 DVWLAAATAV
-567 KALENYIISASPK
+567 KAIENYIITKSEK
-580 TLSLVYKQREDN
+580 TLSIVYEQREND
-592 GIFESYEVVE
+592 GIFEGYILVD
-602 KREDEQFGFSR
+602 KKEDG